1 MVAVLL
7 NSGCITTGPGQW
19 IHNGFKVGPNYGRP
33 PAPVAAEWIQAN
45 DPSVQNHHL
54 QDWWQVFGDPTLD
67 ALIVTAYE
75 QNPTL
80 RIAGTRVLEARAG
93 QAIAVGNIFPQ
104 TQQATGSYAG
114 STSTPTCPSLGRFS
128 VCSHRINGRLAF
140 SNWLYGFNLS
150 WELDLWGRIRRNIES
165 NNASLDASVE
175 DYDAALVTLLADVA
189 TNYVQ
194 YRVAQQRI
202 KIARDNVRIQ
212 EGVLALAEEKFRVGT
227 TTRLDVEQ
235 ARTVLEQTRSTI
247 PSLQIALGQANDT
260 LCTLLGMP
268 PRDLEPELGP
278 GPELGSNPMPNTPA
292 WVATGIPAD
301 LLRRRP
307 DVRSAERK
315 VAAQSAQIGV
325 AEAALY
331 PTIAINGFIGWDAAD
346 FTKLFETKSFIGAV
360 FPSFSW
366 NILNYG
372 RIKNNVRLQDGQDA
386 GADCDLPEHGPDGR
400 PGSPDS
406 APGLLE
412 ISGTGRG
419 P

>member
-1 MVAVLL
+1 M
-7 NSGCITTGPGQW
+7 
-19 IHNGFKVGPNYGRP
+19 
-33 PAPVAAEWIQAN
+33 
-45 DPSVQNHHL
+45 
-54 QDWWQVFGDPTLD
+54 
-67 ALIVTAYE
+67 
-75 QNPTL
+75 
-80 RIAGTRVLEARAG
+80 
-93 QAIAVGNIFPQ
+93 
-104 TQQATGSYAG
+104 
-114 STSTPTCPSLGRFS
+114 
-128 VCSHRINGRLAF
+128 
-140 SNWLYGFNLS
+140 
-150 WELDLWGRIRRNIES
+150 
-165 NNASLDASVE
+165 E

-212 EGVLALAEEKFRVGT
+212 EGILALAEEKFRVGT

-278 GPELGSNPMPNTPA
+278 GPELGSNPMPSTPA

-331 PTIAINGFIGWDAAD
+331 PTIAINGIIGWDAAG
-346 FTKLFETKSFIGAV
+346 LFQAV
-360 FPSFSW
+360 RDQELHRS
-366 NILNYG
+366 
-372 RIKNNVRLQDGQDA
+372 RLSQLQLEHLELRPDQEQRAPAGGQDA

-406 APGLLE
+406 SAGLLE